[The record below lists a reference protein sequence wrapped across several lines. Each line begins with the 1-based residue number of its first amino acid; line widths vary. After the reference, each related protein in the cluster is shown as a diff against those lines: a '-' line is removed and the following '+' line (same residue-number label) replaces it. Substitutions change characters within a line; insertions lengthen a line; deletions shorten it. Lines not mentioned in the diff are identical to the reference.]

1 MRGFILNHLNEIYY
15 IYIFIELTIA
25 IGLLTMK
32 EFTYPFFF
40 SILLI
45 ILFFTTISF
54 FIKTVK

>member
-1 MRGFILNHLNEIYY
+1 MRGFILNHLNAIYY

-25 IGLLTMK
+25 IDLLTMK

-54 FIKTVK
+54 FIKNVK

>member
-15 IYIFIELTIA
+15 I
-25 IGLLTMK
+25 GLLTMK
-32 EFTYPFFF
+32 EFIYPFFF

-45 ILFFTTISF
+45 ILFFATISF